1 MSLLSII
8 KLPTFPFYKDGA
20 VNLKHKH
27 LSNFCKLQRHFSLC
41 ILWPRIWVHGQL
53 VKALEAILHLLGIGC
68 IWKKGMGIGSARE
81 IKRR

>member
-1 MSLLSII
+1 
-8 KLPTFPFYKDGA
+8 
-20 VNLKHKH
+20 
-27 LSNFCKLQRHFSLC
+27 LC